1 MFPIASR
8 EAGRMCLCST
18 FTCCIS
24 PVQSG
29 SRGEDGGS
37 KTKCAGEGSGGVN
50 VQSTICAQGNVSLA
64 SVPVGASGCK
74 GLLA

>member
-1 MFPIASR
+1 M
-8 EAGRMCLCST
+8 
-18 FTCCIS
+18 
-24 PVQSG
+24 QSG
-29 SRGEDGGS
+29 SRGEDRGS
-37 KTKCAGEGSGGVN
+37 RTKCAGEGSGGVN